1 MITTHSEKSNESNAK
16 QRQSNSLYYLYISI
30 YKYYS
35 TSVALLLKKSVFPY
49 NNGDIRKAA
58 TRKLSQMTIKRERFF
73 IYTRIS
79 SNRSNGMIKVSIK
92 AAYERKNR
100 CFPVA
105 FRCFRCFNNVA
116 KPH

>member
-1 MITTHSEKSNESNAK
+1 MITTHSEKSNESNGK

-92 AAYERKNR
+92 AAYERKKPLLSR
-100 CFPVA
+100 CFPLLSLL
-105 FRCFRCFNNVA
+105 
-116 KPH
+116 